1 MCFDKNIHQ
10 KFIRFVY
17 NASRICKFGDFE
29 ISTQGS
35 GEGRKRKKNRNSVR
49 MKQCREQTLRIYLW
63 LIYTYAADSHSSNI
77 LKININFTGKVFC
90 AQACCVIQLE
100 KAKMFAS
107 NGTDN
112 KESLKKTKR
121 VKSLLNQRAHHKHLK
136 MHLNISK

>member
-90 AQACCVIQLE
+90 AQACWTWNSKNVCFEWYRQQRIVE
-100 KAKMFAS
+100 KDKKS
-107 NGTDN
+107 KIST
-112 KESLKKTKR
+112 ES
-121 VKSLLNQRAHHKHLK
+121 KS
-136 MHLNISK
+136 SP